1 MSFTVSKSAFF
12 IKSRSFLLVPF
23 ILSLI
28 LVFFT
33 SQYSFATAPTRTE
46 ILWDTYGIPHVYAK
60 DTKSL
65 FRAFGWAQMQ
75 SHGNLILRLYGQAR
89 GRAAEYWGEKYLESD
104 QWVRTMGIPIRAR
117 SWYDAQNPTFR
128 SYLDAFAAG
137 INSYAAEHGD
147 AIDNEVKAVLP
158 IDGVDLLAHTQ
169 RVLNFTFVVN
179 PEEVKDV
186 ISNPVTSELI
196 LPTARTQQ
204 CRVPTINPGRDTAL
218 PCPLDNSGATENDI
232 NDSIL
237 GSNGWAIAPSHSATG
252 NAMLLANPHLPWS
265 DLFLWFESQ
274 LTAPGINAYG
284 ASLVGIPVLT
294 IAFND
299 SLGWTHTVNRHDG
312 WDAYEL
318 TLADGGYRL
327 DGKIQAFETEQQ
339 IVEVKQDGGSRRSEP
354 LTVRRSIYGPVVGQ
368 KEGKAVALRVVGLDR
383 PLALE
388 QWWNMARSHN
398 LTQFEAALAPLQIP
412 MFTVLYADRDGHIMH
427 LFNGQVPMRA
437 GGDFKY
443 WQGALPG
450 DTSSTLWTK
459 IHPYQD
465 LPRSIDPP
473 SGWLQNANDPPWTTT
488 FPQAIDPDD
497 YPPYMSSRGPM
508 YLRAQH
514 SAKMLIEDENISFE
528 EMIEYKH
535 STRMELADRL
545 LDDLIVATQQQE
557 NKLARRAADVLAVWD
572 RKADADSRGA
582 VLFAAWVQEMGSP
595 ISFAIPWNE
604 DSPLTTPDGLA
615 DPVAAVTA
623 LAAAASKVE
632 AAYGAL
638 DVPWGDVFRL
648 RDGAV
653 DLPASGGPSN
663 LGIFRVLSFAPT
675 QNARFRAVEGDSYVA
690 AVEFSNPVRAMVLT
704 SYGNSTMVG
713 SPQDGDQLQLLAS
726 QGLRPVWR
734 SHTEIESHLAKR
746 EVFSGPDR
754 AVQSINYAP

>member
-1 MSFTVSKSAFF
+1 LFVFLSVIAQVKMFSNASKQAQL
-12 IKSRSFLLVPF
+12 KSKSFLLLPF
-23 ILSLI
+23 ILGLI
-28 LVFFT
+28 LVLFA
-33 SQYSFATAPTRTE
+33 SQYSFATNLNRAE

-104 QWVRTMGIPIRAR
+104 RWVRTMGIPIRAG
-117 SWYDAQNPTFR
+117 SWYDAQSPTFR

-137 INSYAAEHGD
+137 INSYAQEHGD
-147 AIDNEVKAVLP
+147 RIDDEVKAVLP
-158 IDGVDLLAHTQ
+158 INGVDLLAHTQ

-179 PEEVKDV
+179 PQQVKGV
-186 ISNPVTSELI
+186 
-196 LPTARTQQ
+196 
-204 CRVPTINPGRDTAL
+204 
-218 PCPLDNSGATENDI
+218 
-232 NDSIL
+232 NDSLL

-312 WDAYEL
+312 WDTYEL

-327 DGKIQAFETEQQ
+327 DGKIQAFKTEEQ

-354 LTVRRSIYGPVVGQ
+354 LTVRSSIYGPVVGQ

-388 QWWNMARSHN
+388 QWWNMARSRN
-398 LTQFEAALAPLQIP
+398 LTQFEAAIAPLQIP

-427 LFNGQVPMRA
+427 LFNGQVPKRP

-443 WQGALPG
+443 WQGVIPG

-459 IHPYQD
+459 IHPYKD
-465 LPRSIDPP
+465 LPRAIDPP

-508 YLRAQH
+508 SFRAQR
-514 SAKMLIEDENISFE
+514 SARMLMADEKISFE
-528 EMIEYKH
+528 KMIEYKH
-535 STRMELADRL
+535 STHMELADRL
-545 LDDLIVATQQQE
+545 LDDLLAATQQQD
-557 NKLARRAADVLAVWD
+557 NKLARRAADVLTVWD

-582 VLFAAWVQEMGSP
+582 VLFAAWVQEMGST

-604 DSPLTTPDGLA
+604 DLPMTTPDGLA
-615 DPVAAVTA
+615 DPAAAVTA
-623 LAAAASKVE
+623 LAAAATKVE
-632 AAYGAL
+632 TAYGAL

-648 RDGAV
+648 RYRTT
-653 DLPASGGPSN
+653 DLPASGGPNN

-675 QNARFRAVEGDSYVA
+675 QDSRFRAIEGDSYVA
-690 AVEFSNPVRAMVLT
+690 VVEFSNPVRAMVLT
-704 SYGNSTMVG
+704 SYGNSTMLG
-713 SPQDGDQLQLLAS
+713 SPQGGDQLQLLAS

-734 SHTEIESHLAKR
+734 SRTEIESHLAER
-746 EVFSGPDR
+746 ELFSGSGR
-754 AVQSINYAP
+754 AIQSINYKR